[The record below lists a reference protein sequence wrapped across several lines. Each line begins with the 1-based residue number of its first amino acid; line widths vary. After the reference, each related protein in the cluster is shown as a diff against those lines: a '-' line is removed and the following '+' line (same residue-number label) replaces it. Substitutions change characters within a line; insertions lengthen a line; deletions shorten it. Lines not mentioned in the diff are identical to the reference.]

1 MNWDWIV
8 ENWQAIFS
16 FTTVAVAACAWLY
29 ARYWRRRDALQQDL
43 ERLLRDALDY
53 LKVWAGD
60 TLEEVTEGEV
70 AEVADWFYSRY
81 VSGSLLERL
90 IGGAQFR
97 AALWAMFTRWRDM
110 FIGASYALVK

>member
-1 MNWDWIV
+1 LGLDRGELASHFLIYDGSLWRR
-8 ENWQAIFS
+8 ALG
-16 FTTVAVAACAWLY
+16 LY